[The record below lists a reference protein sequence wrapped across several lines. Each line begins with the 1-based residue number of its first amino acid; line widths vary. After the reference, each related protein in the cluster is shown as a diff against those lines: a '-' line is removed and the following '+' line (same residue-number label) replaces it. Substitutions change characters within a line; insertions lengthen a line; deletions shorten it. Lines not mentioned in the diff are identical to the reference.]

1 MIQENTVTLSRK
13 LSDLLERCLGKDV
26 GTDNRYFRVGKQLK
40 DGNEATP
47 KEKKVI

>member
-1 MIQENTVTLSRK
+1 MIQENTVTL
-13 LSDLLERCLGKDV
+13 LLERCLGKDV